1 MKRYSYTSF
10 WIFAALAVFNVAR
23 AIPRIFTPN
32 IDAQAAGYRSM
43 GVALVFGLVAFLLL
57 LRNRKADA
65 ACDAAERQRMELEQ
79 RLLQKLREEQ
89 SPQKTEPAP
98 WDPDRGDGR

>member
-32 IDAQAAGYRSM
+32 IDVQAAGYRSM

-65 ACDAAERQRMELEQ
+65 ACDAAERQRMEME
-79 RLLQKLREEQ
+79 RLLLDRLRQEESAKSGQ
-89 SPQKTEPAP
+89 RAP
-98 WDPDRGDGR
+98 WDPERGDGR

>member
-32 IDAQAAGYRSM
+32 IDVQAAGYRSM
-43 GVALVFGLVAFLLL
+43 GVALVFGLVAFLFL

-89 SPQKTEPAP
+89 SPQKKAPAP